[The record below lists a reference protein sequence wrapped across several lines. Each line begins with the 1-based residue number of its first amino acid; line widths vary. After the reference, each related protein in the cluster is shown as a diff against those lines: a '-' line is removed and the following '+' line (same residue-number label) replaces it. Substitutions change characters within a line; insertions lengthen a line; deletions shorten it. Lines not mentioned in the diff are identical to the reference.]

1 MTNGQ
6 PSEAEKKGF
15 KRGYFCAVAV
25 LLKEEG
31 SASTQVKS
39 LFVQGGSPL
48 DADAED
54 IALFKEHGLM

>member
-1 MTNGQ
+1 MADGQ
-6 PSEAEKKGF
+6 ASEAEKKGF

-25 LLKEEG
+25 LLREEG
-31 SASTQVKS
+31 SASTEVKS
-39 LFVQGGSPL
+39 LFAQGGSPL